1 MNYPESLSVVIDLL
15 SKLPGIGKKTAQRL
29 AFNLVKS
36 ENMYVEK
43 LSESLKS
50 LIPPLKMTLFVV
62 V

>member
-43 LSESLKS
+43 LSESFKS